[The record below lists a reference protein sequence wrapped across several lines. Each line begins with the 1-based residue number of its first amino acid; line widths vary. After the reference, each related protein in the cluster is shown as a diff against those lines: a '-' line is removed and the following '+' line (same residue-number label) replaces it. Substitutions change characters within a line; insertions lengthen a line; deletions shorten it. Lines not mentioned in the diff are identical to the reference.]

1 VAASTQ
7 PCTTIHGT
15 NTTRPDRTRHC
26 IAQLGKLLGLQIAA
40 REPPGRLAIA
50 LSWAL
55 DFASH
60 GVAIVG
66 PVAGG
71 LPRPKLPTPPLDDLL
86 KLVPAAFGLF
96 LVSFADEI
104 LTARAFAGKRRE
116 HVRASQE
123 LLTMAAANVAAGFTQ
138 AFSVGASGA
147 RTAEAY
153 RDVALHPSPRVTP
166 GVVAYRLDD
175 RLFFANARYAKG
187 RVQEAIRAA
196 TTQTSWFVF
205 DAEAVNHIDS
215 TGVEVRLA
223 VEAFDNQRS
232 AT

>member
-1 VAASTQ
+1 LRRFLPV
-7 PCTTIHGT
+7 
-15 NTTRPDRTRHC
+15 
-26 IAQLGKLLGLQIAA
+26 L
-40 REPPGRLAIA
+40 PGALIVVVTAIA

-71 LPRPKLPTPPLDDLL
+71 LARPKLPTPPLDDLL
-86 KLVPAAFGLF
+86 KLVPAVFGLF

-147 RTAEAY
+147 RTAVNDAM
-153 RDVALHPSPRVTP
+153 
-166 GVVAYRLDD
+166 G
-175 RLFFANARYAKG
+175 ARA
-187 RVQEAIRAA
+187 
-196 TTQTSWFVF
+196 
-205 DAEAVNHIDS
+205 
-215 TGVEVRLA
+215 
-223 VEAFDNQRS
+223 
-232 AT
+232 